1 MSLPEIPLCP
11 PNQCMVLQILVGWIC
26 LPGIQR
32 HSHLSYCRMWSLSFP
47 GFVLKIQPS
56 YALIKG
62 KLDFHSQQGRY
73 IIGNFLKYTVI
84 QYVSWDM
91 VRVIFQHGHFLDWCW
106 YVKSICSHWKL
117 LEHKKVRKRRWY
129 RVGLMHQIMLKNGS
143 KQQDLEFR
151 PRRRTTYSPSTSC
164 LFLGDTE
171 FGSWCQYHFDSQG
184 GLTESSDV
192 HKCA

>member
-1 MSLPEIPLCP
+1 MIQKKQEITTEIPNSFQTFYNSSQKPQNRLYGYDC
-11 PNQCMVLQILVGWIC
+11 QA
-26 LPGIQR
+26 GINR
-32 HSHLSYCRMWSLSFP
+32 PSFAP
-47 GFVLKIQPS
+47 
-56 YALIKG
+56 
-62 KLDFHSQQGRY
+62 
-73 IIGNFLKYTVI
+73 KYTVI

-151 PRRRTTYSPSTSC
+151 PRKRTTYSPSTSC